1 MLICK
6 EILLALE
13 PTITDYIKTLKKN
26 DLMRKVIETNELCS
40 GEDDIC
46 FFYIMFLKGILELK
60 GGTKRLYKIIN
71 KKIKNPK
78 KSREFIYKFLKLDY
92 KSEKNA
98 WSWNE
103 IIDYEIDSYDRDI
116 TFTNYEIG

>member
-1 MLICK
+1 MLINK

-26 DLMRKVIETNELCS
+26 DLMKKVIETNELCS

-92 KSEKNA
+92 KSELNM

-103 IIDYEIDSYDRDI
+103 IIDYEIDTYDRDI
-116 TFTNYEIG
+116 KFTNYEIG

>member
-1 MLICK
+1 MLISK
-6 EILLALE
+6 EIILALE
-13 PTITDYIKTLKKN
+13 PTIQEYITTLKKN
-26 DLMRKVIETNELCS
+26 NLMKKVIETNELCN
-40 GEDDIC
+40 GEDDIY

-71 KKIKNPK
+71 KKLKNPK
-78 KSREFIYKFLKLDY
+78 KSREFIYKWLKLDY

-103 IIDYEIDSYDRDI
+103 IIDYEIDTYDRDI
-116 TFTNYEIG
+116 IFTNYEIG

>member
-13 PTITDYIKTLKKN
+13 PTITDYITTLKKN
-26 DLMRKVIETNELCS
+26 DLMKKVIETNELCS

-92 KSEKNA
+92 KSELNM

>member
-1 MLICK
+1 MLINK

-13 PTITDYIKTLKKN
+13 PTITDYITTLKKN
-26 DLMRKVIETNELCS
+26 DLMKKVIETNELCS

-92 KSEKNA
+92 KSELNM

-116 TFTNYEIG
+116 KFTNYEIG

>member
-1 MLICK
+1 MLINK

-13 PTITDYIKTLKKN
+13 PTITDYITTLKKN
-26 DLMRKVIETNELCS
+26 DLMKKVIETNELCS

-92 KSEKNA
+92 KSELNM

-103 IIDYEIDSYDRDI
+103 IIDYEIDTYDRDI
-116 TFTNYEIG
+116 KFTNYEIG

>member
-71 KKIKNPK
+71 KKIKNRK

-92 KSEKNA
+92 KSELNM

-103 IIDYEIDSYDRDI
+103 IIDYEIDTYDRDI
-116 TFTNYEIG
+116 KFTNYEIG

>member
-1 MLICK
+1 
-6 EILLALE
+6 
-13 PTITDYIKTLKKN
+13 
-26 DLMRKVIETNELCS
+26 MRKVIETNELCS

-92 KSEKNA
+92 KSELNM

-103 IIDYEIDSYDRDI
+103 IIDYEIDTYDRDI
-116 TFTNYEIG
+116 KFTNYEIG

>member
-1 MLICK
+1 MLINK

-13 PTITDYIKTLKKN
+13 PTITDYVETLKKN
-26 DLMRKVIETNELCS
+26 DLMKKVIETNELCS

-71 KKIKNPK
+71 KKLKNPK
-78 KSREFIYKFLKLDY
+78 KSREFIYNFLKLDY
-92 KSEKNA
+92 KSEKNM

-103 IIDYEIDSYDRDI
+103 IIDYEIDTYDRDI
-116 TFTNYEIG
+116 KFTNYELG

>member
-1 MLICK
+1 MLINK

-13 PTITDYIKTLKKN
+13 PTITDYVETLKKN
-26 DLMRKVIETNELCS
+26 DLMKKVIETNELCS

-71 KKIKNPK
+71 KKLKNPK

-92 KSEKNA
+92 KSEKNM

-103 IIDYEIDSYDRDI
+103 IIDYEIDTYDRDI
-116 TFTNYEIG
+116 KFTNYEIG

>member
-1 MLICK
+1 MLINK

-13 PTITDYIKTLKKN
+13 PTITDYITTLKKN
-26 DLMRKVIETNELCS
+26 DLMKKVIETNELCS

-78 KSREFIYKFLKLDY
+78 KTREFIYKFLKLDY

>member
-13 PTITDYIKTLKKN
+13 PTITDYITTLKKN
-26 DLMRKVIETNELCS
+26 DLMKKVIETNELCS

-92 KSEKNA
+92 KSELNM

-103 IIDYEIDSYDRDI
+103 IIDYEIDTYDRDI
-116 TFTNYEIG
+116 KFTNYEIG

>member
-92 KSEKNA
+92 KSELNM

-103 IIDYEIDSYDRDI
+103 IIDYEIDTYDRDI
-116 TFTNYEIG
+116 KFTNYEIG

>member
-1 MLICK
+1 MLIDK

-26 DLMRKVIETNELCS
+26 DLMKKVIETNELCS

-92 KSEKNA
+92 KSELNM

-103 IIDYEIDSYDRDI
+103 IIDYEIDTYDRDI
-116 TFTNYEIG
+116 KFTNYEIG